1 MKWSRQIIAIIALAV
16 LWGVTGFWGF
26 NNMRARSQAEALLQ
40 NKYNRAFYE
49 TLQRTKNVEVLLSK
63 ALVSASPEQMDTIFS
78 DLWYNANSAQEN
90 LNQIP
95 VSHNILARTS
105 KFLTQVGDYSFTLAK
120 NNKGRPLTEKDWET
134 MEKLYRTAK
143 TLTKELARIE
153 REAADGRFTWTEVKR
168 GFVEELP
175 KGAVGS
181 ADNSFRRLDTQLQ
194 ELPVLVYDGPF
205 SDHIE
210 RITPRGLTGET
221 ITREQAVEI
230 ARKFIDLRGAK
241 IRETRIAGETR
252 GKIPAYSVEFRVGEK
267 PWEIISVDVSKK
279 GGHVVYM
286 INPRSVNAS
295 KLTNEQVR
303 EKAHSF
309 LESRSLKDMVATY
322 ILKEENVA
330 TVSFAWKQK
339 GVVVYPDLVKVQV
352 ALDSGQIVGFDAL
365 GYLISHHQRSLPE
378 PRISWEEAR
387 AKLSPR
393 VKLLAERM
401 AVVPTSGQKEVLTY
415 EFKTKLDDDIFL
427 VYINALTGEEE
438 HILKLLETPN
448 GTLSL

>member
-1 MKWSRQIIAIIALAV
+1 MKWSHQTIAIVALAV
-16 LWGVTGFWGF
+16 LWGITGVWGVS
-26 NNMRARSQAEALLQ
+26 NMRARSQAEALLQ

-90 LNQIP
+90 LNQVP
-95 VSHNILARTS
+95 VAHNIIARTS

-120 NNKGRPLTEKDWET
+120 NNKGQPLKEEDWET
-134 MEKLYRTAK
+134 MEELYRKAK

-153 REAADGRFTWTEVKR
+153 REAADGRFTWTEVKK
-168 GFVEELP
+168 GFIEQLS
-175 KGAVGS
+175 KGAVAS
-181 ADNSFRRLDTQLQ
+181 ADNSFRRIDTQLQ

-210 RITPRGLTGET
+210 KIAPRGLTGEV
-221 ITREQAVEI
+221 ITKDQAIEI
-230 ARKFIDLRGAK
+230 ARKFIDLRGSK
-241 IRETRIAGETR
+241 IQEARIAGETR
-252 GKIPAYSVEFRVGEK
+252 GKIPAYSVEFRIGEK

-286 INPRSVNAS
+286 INPRSVDTS
-295 KLTNEQVR
+295 KLTNDQIL
-303 EKAHSF
+303 EKALSF
-309 LESRSLKDMVATY
+309 LESRGLKDMVATY

-330 TVSFAWKQK
+330 TVSFVWKQD
-339 GVVVYPDLVKVQV
+339 GVVIYPDLIKVQV
-352 ALDSGQIVGFDAL
+352 ALDNGQIVGFDAL
-365 GYLISHHQRSLPE
+365 GYLTSHHKRSLPE
-378 PRISWEEAR
+378 PRVSWEQAR

-393 VKLLAERM
+393 VELLAERM
-401 AVVPTSGQKEVLTY
+401 AVVPTSGQREVLTY
-415 EFKTKLDDDIFL
+415 EFKTKLDDDTFL
-427 VYINALTGEEE
+427 VYINALTGDEE